1 LRLLLAG
8 ATGLVGGHVLEQA
21 LADHRV
27 TRLVA
32 PTRRPLPPHEKL
44 LNPIVTAADLAL
56 DENWWA
62 VDSAISALGT
72 TRAKAG
78 SADAFRAID
87 HDYPLAVARQ
97 VKARGA
103 RCFVLTSAMGANAR
117 SAFFYNRVK
126 GDLELALS
134 KLDFASLTLARPG
147 LLVGKRA
154 EHRFAEN
161 MAAVLAGVLEPVLPT
176 ALRAN
181 SASAVAALLLEAAI
195 RSEPGTHIIT
205 AADIVRAAAR
215 SRTGKD

>member
-1 LRLLLAG
+1 MRLLLAG

-32 PTRRPLPPHEKL
+32 PTRRPLPAHEKL
-44 LNPIVTAADLAL
+44 LNPIVTAADLPL
-56 DENWWA
+56 EEDWWA

-78 SADAFRAID
+78 SAAAFRAVD
-87 HDYPLAVARQ
+87 HDYPLTIARQ
-97 VKARGA
+97 VKERGA
-103 RCFVLTSAMGANAR
+103 RCFVLISAVGANAR

-134 KLDFASLTLARPG
+134 KLGFPSLTFVRPG
-147 LLVGKRA
+147 LLVGKR
-154 EHRFAEN
+154 EEYRFAEN
-161 MAAVLAGVLEPVLPT
+161 MAAVVARALDPVLPT

-181 SASAVAALLLEAAI
+181 PASAVAALSLEAAI
-195 RSEPGTHIIT
+195 RSEPGAHIVT
-205 AADIVRAAAR
+205 AADIVRAAAC
-215 SRTGKD
+215 SRRDKD